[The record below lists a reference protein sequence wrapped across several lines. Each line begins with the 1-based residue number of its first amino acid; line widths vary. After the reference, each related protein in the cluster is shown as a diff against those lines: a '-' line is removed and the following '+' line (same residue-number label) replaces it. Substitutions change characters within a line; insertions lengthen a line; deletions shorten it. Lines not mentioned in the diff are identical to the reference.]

1 MLQFFNCSGV
11 SSHVMSY
18 QLRQAEIPILP
29 AGHAPIRVLH
39 FSDLHLTPARKTEI
53 ADIKSFID
61 LAPDLVIST
70 GDFLAHMQA
79 VPVALDALDALLNI
93 PGLYVFGSN
102 DYYAPKPK
110 NPLKY
115 LLPGHG
121 KRIHGEDLP
130 WPELDL
136 GLQARG
142 WKNLNHS
149 RATIKIKDT
158 TIETRGTDDAHL
170 EFDNYSLVAGKPEQC
185 DIAIGVTHAPY
196 LRILEGMAKDELD
209 AIFAGHTHG
218 GQVRLPLPG
227 GSRALTTNC
236 DLPTWRARG
245 LTKFGDEP
253 YLHVSA
259 GMGTSPF
266 ARIRVASPPEVSLVM
281 LTSS

>member
-1 MLQFFNCSGV
+1 MT
-11 SSHVMSY
+11 Y
-18 QLRQAEIPILP
+18 RLREAQIPILP
-29 AGHAPIRVLH
+29 KGHAPIRVLH

-53 ADIKSFID
+53 ADIKSFAA
-61 LAPDLVIST
+61 LKPDLVIST
-70 GDFLAHMQA
+70 GDFLAHMDA
-79 VPVALDALDALLNI
+79 VPVVFDALEPLLDI
-93 PGLYVFGSN
+93 PGLFVFGSN

-115 LLPGHG
+115 LLPDHG
-121 KRIHGEDLP
+121 KRVHGEDLP

-136 GLQARG
+136 GIQARG
-142 WKNLNHS
+142 WKNLNHN
-149 RATIKIKDT
+149 RATI
-158 TIETRGTDDAHL
+158 TINGTSIEARGTDDAHL
-170 EFDNYSLVAGKPEQC
+170 EFDDYSLVAGFPETC

-196 LRILEGMAKDELD
+196 LRILEGMSEDGLD

-218 GQVRLPLPG
+218 GQVRLPWIG

-236 DLPTWRARG
+236 DLPNWRARG

-266 ARIRVASPPEVSLVM
+266 ARIRVASPPEVSLVT
-281 LTSS
+281 LI

>member
-1 MLQFFNCSGV
+1 MLHYPSEI
-11 SSHVMSY
+11 MSY
-18 QLRQAEIPILP
+18 KLREAQIPILP
-29 AGHAPIRVLH
+29 KGHAPIRVLH

-53 ADIKSFID
+53 ADIKSFAS
-61 LAPDLVIST
+61 LKPDLVIST
-70 GDFLAHMQA
+70 GDFLAHMDA
-79 VPVALDALDALLNI
+79 VPVVFEALEPLLDI
-93 PGLYVFGSN
+93 PGLFVFGSN

-115 LLPGHG
+115 LLPDHG
-121 KRIHGEDLP
+121 ERVHGEDLP

-142 WKNLNHS
+142 WKNLNHH
-149 RATIKIKDT
+149 RTTLTINGT
-158 TIETRGTDDAHL
+158 TIEARGTDDAHL
-170 EFDNYSLVAGKPEQC
+170 EFDDYSLVAGFPENC

-196 LRILEGMAKDELD
+196 LRVLQGMSEDGLD

-218 GQVRLPLPG
+218 GQVRLPWIG

-236 DLPTWRARG
+236 DLPNWRARG

-266 ARIRVASPPEVSLVM
+266 ARIRVASPPEVSLVT
-281 LTSS
+281 LV

>member
-1 MLQFFNCSGV
+1 MLHYPSEI
-11 SSHVMSY
+11 MSY
-18 QLRQAEIPILP
+18 ELREAQIPILP
-29 AGHAPIRVLH
+29 KGHAPIRVLH

-53 ADIKSFID
+53 ADIKSFAS
-61 LAPDLVIST
+61 LKPDLVIST
-70 GDFLAHMQA
+70 GDFLAHMDA
-79 VPVALDALDALLNI
+79 VPVVFEALEPLLDT
-93 PGLYVFGSN
+93 PGLFVFGSN

-115 LLPGHG
+115 LLPDHG
-121 KRIHGEDLP
+121 KRVHGEDLP

-142 WKNLNHS
+142 WKNLNHH
-149 RATIKIKDT
+149 RTTITINGT
-158 TIETRGTDDAHL
+158 TIEARGTDDAHL
-170 EFDNYSLVAGKPEQC
+170 EFDDYSLVAGFPDTC

-196 LRILEGMAKDELD
+196 LRVLKGMAEDGLD

-218 GQVRLPLPG
+218 GQVRLPWIG

-236 DLPTWRARG
+236 DLPNWRARG

-266 ARIRVASPPEVSLVM
+266 ARIRVASPPEVSLVT
-281 LTSS
+281 LISS

>member
-1 MLQFFNCSGV
+1 
-11 SSHVMSY
+11 MSY
-18 QLRQAEIPILP
+18 VLREAQIPILP
-29 AGHAPIRVLH
+29 KGHTPIRILH

-53 ADIKSFID
+53 ADIKSFAD
-61 LAPDLVIST
+61 LKPDLVIST
-70 GDFLAHMQA
+70 GDFLAHMDA
-79 VPVALDALDALLNI
+79 VPVALDALEPLLDT
-93 PGLYVFGSN
+93 PGLFVFGSN

-115 LLPGHG
+115 LLPDNGD
-121 KRIHGEDLP
+121 RVHGEDLP

-142 WKNLNHS
+142 WKNLNHH
-149 RATIKIKDT
+149 RAVLTVNGT
-158 TIETRGTDDAHL
+158 TIEARGTDDAHL
-170 EFDNYSLVAGKPEQC
+170 EFDDYSLVAGAPGDC

-196 LRILEGMAKDELD
+196 LRILQGMSDDGLD

-218 GQVRLPLPG
+218 GQVRLPWIG

-236 DLPTWRARG
+236 DLPNWRARG

-266 ARIRVASPPEVSLVM
+266 ARIRVASPPEVSLVT
-281 LTSS
+281 LI

>member
-1 MLQFFNCSGV
+1 
-11 SSHVMSY
+11 MSY
-18 QLRQAEIPILP
+18 EIRQVEIPILP
-29 AGHAPIRVLH
+29 PGQKPIRVLH
-39 FSDLHLTPARKTEI
+39 FSDLHLTPDRKSEI
-53 ADIKSFID
+53 TDIQSFIN

-70 GDFLAHMQA
+70 GDFLAHSDA
-79 VPVALDALDALLNI
+79 VPVALSALDKLLDL
-93 PGLYVFGSN
+93 PGLFVFGSN

-115 LLPGHG
+115 LLPNHG
-121 KRIHGEDLP
+121 KRIHGNDLP
-130 WPELDL
+130 WPELDT
-136 GLQARG
+136 GLQKRG
-142 WKNLNHS
+142 WLNLNRS

-158 TIETRGTDDAHL
+158 TIEARGTDDAHL
-170 EFDNYSLVAGKPEQC
+170 EFDDYSIVAGKPAQC

-196 LRILEGMAKDELD
+196 LRIINGMAADGLD

-245 LTKFGDEP
+245 LTKLDGQP

-266 ARIRVASPPEVSLVM
+266 ARIRVASPPEVSLVT
-281 LTSS
+281 LIPAPQDQRQP